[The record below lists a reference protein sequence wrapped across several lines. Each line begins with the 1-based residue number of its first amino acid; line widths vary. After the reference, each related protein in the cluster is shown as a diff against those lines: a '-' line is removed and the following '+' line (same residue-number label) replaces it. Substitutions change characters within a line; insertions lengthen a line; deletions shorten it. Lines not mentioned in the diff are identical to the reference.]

1 MDPAQA
7 LWGSA
12 LWGSAL
18 WGSALLV
25 LGIVLQCEALRA
37 VSGKGLRDGLPK
49 ELLREVICTF
59 QLCCCVREQALLGWE
74 GALTPRLGLTLTFLL
89 SLLHGL
95 TARAVCN
102 PSGSLERY
110 LRGEEAAPQSCLRL
124 CAQFLGAWLS
134 RLAMPCYWLL
144 GLSPLHGPQA
154 SHCPRSPL
162 QVALLP
168 GAGVELLC
176 SLGMFCLLR
185 HLPRL
190 PPPFRVQTAALAIT
204 GLVWL
209 GGSLTG
215 AVFNPALA
223 YALLFHCEGN
233 TFPEYALVY
242 WAGPVTG
249 MLLSVLLCDTSV
261 PILGR
266 KTQKENIPAGS
277 PKKTN

>member
-209 GGSLTG
+209 G
-215 AVFNPALA
+215 
-223 YALLFHCEGN
+223 
-233 TFPEYALVY
+233 
-242 WAGPVTG
+242 